1 MGEETADDRR
11 IVETAAQLR
20 AMKQALGNG
29 YWQDEEVRALQQ
41 TLRRLIGEYG
51 AWGESRLPMHQRARM
66 AARHESENADL
77 LWPGRGAG
85 G

>member
-11 IVETAAQLR
+11 IAEIANQLR
-20 AMKQALGNG
+20 AMKQALGDG
-29 YWQDEEVRALQQ
+29 YWQDEEVRTLQQ

-77 LWPGRGAG
+77 LWPGRGSG